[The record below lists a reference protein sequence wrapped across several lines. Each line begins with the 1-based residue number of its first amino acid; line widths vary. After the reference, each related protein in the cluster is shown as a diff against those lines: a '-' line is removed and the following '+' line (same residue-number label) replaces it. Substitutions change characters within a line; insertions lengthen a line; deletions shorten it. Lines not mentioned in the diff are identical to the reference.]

1 MKPFRDIITPH
12 VDVLDS
18 QTRLEKYAA
27 DLWQVHTGNAP
38 EEYGNAKRF
47 NNMTYKTGDMT
58 RILSEIEEKLKH
70 GDGDA
75 FKIIETLFGGGK
87 THTLIAAYHE
97 AKQNGVNIVVLD
109 GITLSANDTLWGQME
124 LQLNEKI
131 TSMSGYT
138 SPGAE
143 KIQTLLQQHGS
154 VLILIDELLAYA
166 IRAEGKIVG
175 NTTLGDQTKN
185 FIQELDTAASRLDKV
200 CILATFLSS
209 KDAYSVNKKTRAEI
223 DKMLDVLNKIGGRQG
238 HKVMPVSPDEV
249 PNVIRRR
256 LFVTPENEIE
266 NDIKR
271 TVDEHIKFCQQ
282 NDMLPPNTT
291 EAQYAEKF
299 TKSYPFHP
307 DVIDVLYEHW
317 GTFNSFQRTR
327 GMLRLLAMVVH
338 SVKDSGKPFI
348 TLADFDLKNT
358 TIRSEL
364 LGNLNKSIDSA
375 LTSDVTKSN
384 SGSASVRHGVRCAT
398 VIFMCSFDREGGKG
412 ATVMDIK
419 RAVANGK
426 EVLPIDVGNS
436 VEQLKQKLYYVKSI
450 DSRYKFTD
458 KPNVNKIKRDMDVSE
473 EELMDAHRNAIRNN
487 CGNALKTYIW
497 PSNSQEV
504 DDSENLKLVILNT
517 DDKETVRKFMWNYG
531 EHGRS
536 NVNTVLVLCPSSTWA
551 GLRELL
557 REIIAINKILEK
569 YKDLPSDDVKMLK
582 DTIRQNQ
589 SDMPCNLLNTYSK
602 LYLPGADGPWLKDTT
617 VLTTSSTRLDDT
629 IYEKLKGEYIHEE
642 LSPLIILRAYLSK
655 NDVAHTE
662 NLFGSM
668 MRDPGSKR
676 PINENVVRDA
686 ISKGV
691 EEGIFGLGTRTDS
704 NVTCNYYKKMPEIQ
718 FSSDEVIIKNP
729 VVPPNGSH
737 PGTNGGTNGGLGGNT
752 GKIDPRSGVD
762 PPEPEPKN
770 TITDMS
776 AELNVQVGRVTELS
790 DLLNDLL
797 GNDFKIR
804 ITLDCTAGSIE
815 DGTYQK
821 IKDRI
826 DDIDKSA
833 RVSGN

>member
-1 MKPFRDIITPH
+1 MKSFREVITPH
-12 VDVLDS
+12 VDVLES

-47 NNMTYKTGDMT
+47 FNMTYKTGDMT

-75 FKIIETLFGGGK
+75 FKIIETSFGGGK

-97 AKQNGVNIVVLD
+97 AKQSGTNVVVLD
-109 GITLSANDTLWGQME
+109 GVTLSADDTLWGQIE
-124 LQLNEKI
+124 LQLNGKI

-143 KIQTLLQQHGS
+143 KIQKLLRQHEP
-154 VLILIDELLAYA
+154 VLILIDELLTYA
-166 IRAEGKIVG
+166 VRAEGKIVG

-200 CILATFLSS
+200 CIMATFLSS
-209 KDAYSVNKKTRAEI
+209 NDAYNVNKKTRIEI
-223 DKMLDVLNKIGGRQG
+223 DEMLNVLNKIGGRQG

-256 LFVTPENEIE
+256 LFVTPEEEIE
-266 NDIKR
+266 NDVKR
-271 TVDEHIKFCQQ
+271 IVNEYIKFCQQ

-338 SVKDSGKPFI
+338 SVKDSGKSFI

-375 LTSDVTKSN
+375 LTSDVTKPN
-384 SGSASVRHGVRCAT
+384 SGSASIRHGVRCAT
-398 VIFMCSFDREGGKG
+398 VIFMCSFDRDGGKG

-419 RAVANGK
+419 RAVANSK
-426 EVLPIDVGNS
+426 DVLPIDVGNT
-436 VEQLKQKLYYVKSI
+436 VEQLKQKLYYVKTT

-458 KPNVNKIKRDMDVSE
+458 KPNINKIKSDMDVSE
-473 EELMDAHRNAIRNN
+473 DELMEAHRNAIRSN

-504 DDSENLKLVILNT
+504 DDNENLKLIILNT
-517 DDKETVRKFMWNYG
+517 DDKETAKKFMWNYG

-551 GLRELL
+551 GLRNLL
-557 REIIAINKILEK
+557 HETIAIQKILEK
-569 YKDLPSDDVKMLK
+569 YKDLQPDDIKTLK
-582 DTIRQNQ
+582 DAIRQNQ
-589 SDMPCNLLNTYSK
+589 LDIPCNLLNTYSK
-602 LYLPGADGPWLKDTT
+602 LYLPGPDGPWLREITMF
-617 VLTTSSTRLDDT
+617 TTSSTRLDET
-629 IYEKLKGEYIHEE
+629 IYESLKGEYIHEE
-642 LSPLIILRAYLSK
+642 LSPLIILKTYLSK
-655 NDVAHTE
+655 SDTTHTE
-662 NLFGSM
+662 NIFGSM
-668 MRDPGSKR
+668 MRDPGNKR
-676 PINENVVRDA
+676 PINENVVRNA

-691 EEGIFGLGTRTDS
+691 EYGHFGLGTETDL
-704 NVTCNYYKKMPEIQ
+704 NVECLYYKEVPEIQ
-718 FSSDEVIIKNP
+718 FSVDEVIIKNP
-729 VVPPNGSH
+729 VVKAGGTQ
-737 PGTNGGTNGGLGGNT
+737 PGTSADIGGGSGSNAGG
-752 GKIDPRSGVD
+752 SGLIVD
-762 PPEPEPKN
+762 GRH
-770 TITDMS
+770 TIKLKDAITAMS
-776 AELNVQVGRVTELS
+776 VELNVQVGRVSELS

-797 GNDFKIR
+797 GNDFKIK
-804 ITLDCTAGSIE
+804 IILDCTAGSIE
-815 DGTYQK
+815 DGKYQK
-821 IKDRI
+821 IKDQI
-826 DDIDKSA
+826 DDIDKFA
-833 RVSGN
+833 NVSEN